1 MTKIKDCHAEATEGR
16 KSSTKM
22 EDETNS
28 VDNQTTYMI
37 QADQN
42 DNRIIYITGEINDQ
56 VATLVVARMLELN
69 VNDPKGDILLL
80 INSDG
85 GEVDAA
91 MSIHE
96 CMTKL
101 IHCDV
106 ATVCIGRAHSCGQF
120 LLLSGTKGKRFITEN
135 SFTLA
140 HQVSAGTVGKLSEM
154 EGQVAQIKIVEEI
167 LNRIYLERTKI
178 TKKQIGTIMSRDT
191 YMNAQETLKWGI
203 VDHIIKKSADL
214 YTKIS

>member
-1 MTKIKDCHAEATEGR
+1 
-16 KSSTKM
+16 M
-22 EDETNS
+22 EDETETKS
-28 VDNQTTYMI
+28 DGQTYLI

-42 DNRIIYITGEINDQ
+42 ENRIIYITGEINDQ
-56 VATLVVARMLELN
+56 IATMVVARMLELN
-69 VNDPKGDILLL
+69 VADPKSDILLF

-101 IHCDV
+101 IHCQV
-106 ATVCIGRAHSCGQF
+106 ATICVGRAHSCGQI
-120 LLLSGTKGKRFITEN
+120 LLLSGAKGKRFITEN

-167 LNRIYLERTKI
+167 LNNIYLERTKI
-178 TKKQIGTIMSRDT
+178 TKKQIGSIMSRDT
-191 YMNAQETLKWGI
+191 YMNAIETVKYGI
-203 VDHIIKKSADL
+203 ADHIIKKPADL
-214 YTKIS
+214 YSRIS

>member
-1 MTKIKDCHAEATEGR
+1 ML
-16 KSSTKM
+16 
-22 EDETNS
+22 
-28 VDNQTTYMI
+28 
-37 QADQN
+37 QADMN

>member
-1 MTKIKDCHAEATEGR
+1 
-16 KSSTKM
+16 M

-178 TKKQIGTIMSRDT
+178 SKKQIGTIMSRDT

>member
-1 MTKIKDCHAEATEGR
+1 
-16 KSSTKM
+16 M
-22 EDETNS
+22 EDEGA
-28 VDNQTTYMI
+28 VIQEQQTYLL

-42 DNRIIYITGEINDQ
+42 DNRLIYITGEINDN

-69 VNDPKGDILLL
+69 VTDPNSDILLL

-154 EGQVAQIKIVEEI
+154 EGQVAQIKITEEI

-178 TKKQIGTIMSRDT
+178 TKKQIGPIMSRDT
-191 YMNAQETLKWGI
+191 YMNAVETVKLGI
-203 VDHIIKKSADL
+203 ADKIIRKSSDL
-214 YTKIS
+214 YSHIK

>member
-1 MTKIKDCHAEATEGR
+1 MTKVKDCTVGGTEGR
-16 KSSTKM
+16 KSQSKM
-22 EDETNS
+22 EDETNEVS
-28 VDNQTTYMI
+28 NQASYML
-37 QADQN
+37 QADMN

-85 GEVDAA
+85 GEVNAA

-214 YTKIS
+214 YTRIS